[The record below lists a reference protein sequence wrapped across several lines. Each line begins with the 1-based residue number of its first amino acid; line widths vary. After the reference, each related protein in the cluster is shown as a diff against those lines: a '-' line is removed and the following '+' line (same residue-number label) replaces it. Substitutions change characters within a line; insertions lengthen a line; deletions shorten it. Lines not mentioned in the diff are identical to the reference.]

1 MNELCD
7 SLFSSINNTVFPLLD
22 DIVFI
27 DNDITEN
34 THLENLFGTSIT
46 SGVLILANSLVS
58 AFILYYC
65 IRLLLAHLTSQA
77 IDHPYRFFIKTI
89 LIVVIMNYSL
99 SICTYMINATSLLS
113 TFFCE
118 LGNDVFGKKI
128 SFITLTNELR
138 KSFDNSFNMF
148 SLNGILA
155 STLYLSSFS
164 LALNFALRYIL
175 IKVLIILS
183 PFAFLCL
190 MNQSTEPL
198 FKSWCKAFISTLFL
212 QVVVSMILLLP
223 FAIMKE
229 NSNTLFNE
237 LLLIGAITA
246 LLKSNQFVKELI
258 GGLNITSH
266 IQTGLSRNSKTFY
279 KLEK

>member
-22 DIVFI
+22 DITFI
-27 DNDITEN
+27 DNDITET
-34 THLENLFGTSIT
+34 THLENLFGTSMT
-46 SGVLILANSLVS
+46 SGVLFLANSLIT
-58 AFILYYC
+58 AFVLYYS
-65 IRLLLAHLTSQA
+65 IRLLLAHFSSQPVE
-77 IDHPYRFFIKTI
+77 HPYKFFLKTV
-89 LIVVIMNYSL
+89 LIMIIMNYSL
-99 SICTYMINATSLLS
+99 TICTYLINATSTIS
-113 TFFCE
+113 SFFCE
-118 LGNDVFGKKI
+118 LGFDIFGKKI

-138 KSFDNSFNMF
+138 KSFDSSFNIF
-148 SLNGILA
+148 SLNGVLA

-198 FKSWCKAFISTLFL
+198 FKSWCKAFVALLFL
-212 QVVVSMILLLP
+212 QIIVAIILLLP
-223 FAIMKE
+223 FAIMRE
-229 NSNTLFNE
+229 NSHSLFNE
-237 LLLIGAITA
+237 LLMIGAITA

-258 GGLNITSH
+258 GGLGITANF
-266 IQTGLSRNSKTFY
+266 QGRYCTAFETCFLAK
-279 KLEK
+279 